1 MPSSPRL
8 SKWTVVVPV
17 KQITLAKTRL
27 SGIDAGTRQA
37 LAVAFAS
44 DTLAAAAASSMV
56 DAVIVVSNDDI
67 ASHIAGDIAELVADV
82 PDAGLNPALEYA
94 VSYVR
99 ARNPD
104 ASVAAISSDL
114 PALRADDITRALRR
128 GPSVPWFVPDAAGV
142 GTTMLAA
149 PEAQRWEPLFG
160 PGSRRAHLDA
170 GVVEIDIDG
179 LDRLRRD
186 VDTAADLAAAQLLG
200 VGPSTTAVLA
210 RLAPRR
216 LA

>member
-8 SKWTVVVPV
+8 SKWTVIVPV

-27 SGIDAGTRQA
+27 SGVDADTRHA
-37 LAVAFAS
+37 LAVAFAR
-44 DTLAAAAASSMV
+44 DTVGAAAASSMV
-56 DAVIVVSNDDI
+56 EDVIVVSNDDI
-67 ASHIAGDIAELVADV
+67 ASQIAGDVATLIADV
-82 PDAGLNPALEYA
+82 PDAGLNPALRYA
-94 VSYVR
+94 VSHVR
-99 ARNPD
+99 AGKPD

-114 PALRADDITRALRR
+114 PALRGDDLTRALRR
-128 GPSVPWFVPDAAGV
+128 GPSVPWFVHDADGV

-149 PEAQRWEPLFG
+149 PHGQRWKPLFG
-160 PGSRRAHLDA
+160 PDSRRAHLDA
-170 GVVEIDIDG
+170 GVVEIDVDG

-200 VGPSTTAVLA
+200 VGPATRAVLA

>member
-8 SKWTVVVPV
+8 RTWTVIVPV

-27 SGIDAGTRQA
+27 SGVDASTREA

-44 DTLAAAAASSMV
+44 DTVAAAAASSIV
-56 DAVIVVSNDDI
+56 DDVIVVSNDDI

-94 VSYVR
+94 ASYVR
-99 ARNPD
+99 ARSPD

-114 PALRADDITRALRR
+114 PALRADDLTRALRR
-128 GPSVPWFVPDAAGV
+128 GPSVPWFVPDADGV

-149 PEAQRWEPLFG
+149 PQAQRWEPLFG
-160 PGSRRAHLDA
+160 PDSRRAHLDA
-170 GVVEIDIDG
+170 GVVEIDVDD

-186 VDTAADLAAAQLLG
+186 VDTVADLAAARLLG
-200 VGPSTTAVLA
+200 VGPSTRAVLA
-210 RLAPRR
+210 RLAPGR